1 MNMKRVLVI
10 EAEQANRKQ
19 VCQRLEADG
28 YTALE
33 CDSGNAAIQL
43 FRSGA
48 HGVVLSQGVSELP
61 PEFWQELRS
70 IDPAPSV
77 VVVSNCI
84 RGELDST
91 TLETLRDGG
100 FYVSLPPGEQSTPEY
115 RLPLQGINFYDLERD
130 VLSQA
135 LRMCHGNQTRA
146 GTLLGLSRDQ
156 IRYRMAKFGL
166 TSSGFQDGAKGPESS
181 RTPADDASSSRA
193 A

>member
-1 MNMKRVLVI
+1 MKRVLVI
-10 EAEQANRKQ
+10 ESEQANRKQ

-33 CDSGNAAIQL
+33 CDTGEAAIQL

-48 HGVVLSQGVSELP
+48 HAVVLAQSVTELTP
-61 PEFWQELRS
+61 AFWQELRT
-70 IDPAPSV
+70 IEPAPSV
-77 VVVSNCI
+77 VVVSDCI

-91 TLETLRDGG
+91 TLQTLREGS
-100 FYVSLPPGEQSTPEY
+100 FYVSLPAAAEQTTAEY
-115 RLPLQGINFYDLERD
+115 RLPHQGINFYDLERD

-166 TSSGFQDGAKGPESS
+166 TSSGFQDGKAPESS

>member
-1 MNMKRVLVI
+1 MKRVLVI
-10 EAEQANRKQ
+10 ESEHTNRKQ

-33 CDSGNAAIQL
+33 CDTADAAIQL

-48 HGVVLSQGVSELP
+48 HAVVLSQSVTQVPS
-61 PEFWQELRS
+61 EFWQELRT
-70 IDPAPSV
+70 IEPAPSV
-77 VVVSNCI
+77 VVVSDCI
-84 RGELDST
+84 RGELDSA

-100 FYVSLPPGEQSTPEY
+100 FYVTLPPGEQSTPEY
-115 RLPLQGINFYDLERD
+115 RLPNQGINFYDLERD

-166 TSSGFQDGAKGPESS
+166 TSSGFQDAKAPESS
-181 RTPADDASSSRA
+181 RTPAEDASSRA